1 MARSQQ
7 RQSRGAAQ
15 QRNQQD
21 RWLTQAQGALHLR
34 SLPASPLHLTVGMR
48 ASPSQVPGA
57 LLAALDRGL
66 PIAGILALN
75 SHYSR
80 LASVTSG
87 TLRQYLS
94 SLRSYMAFVD
104 VMSVILG
111 TTVPYF
117 PPDVS
122 ILGTWV
128 STFRNSSTAANYV
141 SALRKWCRTL
151 GWEIGDLDHPELSL
165 GLRGHANLHPGG
177 LRRMKP
183 IRLVTLRA
191 LIRAPARLPEPRRSI
206 GETGTPQSSPLA
218 VIYSAFIIAYWFLL
232 RVPSELLPC
241 RSGQLSVGRQN
252 ETILWLP
259 RRKNSRI
266 PVTMV
271 RYCVCVR
278 LDPELCPHVHARRL
292 LENAAESPSQLLIG
306 TSSARLRGILREMLR
321 LIGVSDA
328 EAYGLHSFRRGH
340 ASDLAE
346 QDISPA
352 TLLQMGG
359 WRSAAFQVYIDLP
372 EVEARAATMLTVDE
386 SSDEEE

>member
-1 MARSQQ
+1 
-7 RQSRGAAQ
+7 
-15 QRNQQD
+15 
-21 RWLTQAQGALHLR
+21 
-34 SLPASPLHLTVGMR
+34 
-48 ASPSQVPGA
+48 
-57 LLAALDRGL
+57 
-66 PIAGILALN
+66 
-75 SHYSR
+75 
-80 LASVTSG
+80 
-87 TLRQYLS
+87 
-94 SLRSYMAFVD
+94 YMAFVD

-241 RSGQLSVGRQN
+241 RSGQLSV
-252 ETILWLP
+252 
-259 RRKNSRI
+259 
-266 PVTMV
+266 
-271 RYCVCVR
+271 
-278 LDPELCPHVHARRL
+278 
-292 LENAAESPSQLLIG
+292 
-306 TSSARLRGILREMLR
+306 
-321 LIGVSDA
+321 
-328 EAYGLHSFRRGH
+328 
-340 ASDLAE
+340 
-346 QDISPA
+346 
-352 TLLQMGG
+352 
-359 WRSAAFQVYIDLP
+359 
-372 EVEARAATMLTVDE
+372 
-386 SSDEEE
+386 